1 MDRGLWWATAHGV
14 AKSRT
19 RLSNLHFTQKPIEP
33 SPVSSE
39 DIRRK
44 LSLQP
49 RRWPLSELSYTGSS
63 ISNFQPPKLSEK

>member
-1 MDRGLWWATAHGV
+1 MDRGIWWAAVHGV
-14 AKSRT
+14 AKSQT
-19 RLSNLHFTQKPIEP
+19 RLSKLHFTQKPIEP
-33 SPVSSE
+33 SPVCSE

-49 RRWPLSELSYTGSS
+49 KRWPLSELSYTGSS